1 MLQIR
6 KKDKMVKKI
15 EIGKSDISGSLDK
28 IVKLNKNLR
37 DPVFFEDISDDIV
50 KYFEY
55 SVYFE
60 ERYNSEAIRRR
71 ASKQDLNYK
80 LHTHINCQYFI
91 YNLDTDE
98 ITFDTINPEDKKFFI
113 KRVVLGKIE
122 ILDLISGESR
132 LTKTKKFL
140 KFLGG
145 EDGKMFEVLDKNNF
159 VEFIRGIISRKFQTY
174 LNSLMKDGKI
184 EKVLVGNSEV
194 NVFPFYLSDDEDY
207 KQDFFENNL
216 LFNHYLRKENDLTQ
230 MLDKYSFLQKYLDS
244 EIGKLYE
251 FDLKMD
257 ENRYSWFDNLF
268 DNCDACGVDFT
279 KVLLY
284 NLDKWIDSNQNNM
297 KNKSYIFTYNIR
309 DLVKFLFKDK
319 VYSQIFDAD
328 KDISSQ
334 ADWIEIRERLSTIL
348 YQGYIKN
355 NCLRVFEKP
364 QLEFHQ
370 DTFYSRDDL
379 HDVIKTDYNQCLLY
393 RLTEVYFNCPSI
405 AKGSLVEFDLFDL
418 IHRLSET
425 FFAAEV
431 VDQSTEESTNKVVS
445 FLIDKVFKQ
454 AITSGYKIKIKLVKQ
469 DSSSDVVNIK
479 GLFDSPKKEEETF
492 WLEFWNNLT
501 SLDEKLKKNIYL
513 DEKELAVVKTVS
525 SLSEKSNFS
534 DLALEEHFSLKS

>member
-1 MLQIR
+1 
-6 KKDKMVKKI
+6 MVKKI
-15 EIGKSDISGSLDK
+15 EIGKSDVSDSLDK
-28 IVKLNKNLR
+28 IVKLNKRLR
-37 DPVFFEDISDDIV
+37 ESDFFDDLSDNIV
-50 KYFEY
+50 KYFED

-60 ERYNSEAIRRR
+60 ERNNSGSIRQRT
-71 ASKQDLNYK
+71 SKEDLNYR
-80 LHTHINCQYFI
+80 LFTHKDCQYFI
-91 YNLDTDE
+91 YDLDTDE
-98 ITFDTINPEDKKFFI
+98 LTFETIEHADVSFFI
-113 KRVVLGKIE
+113 RKVIVGKVE
-122 ILDLISGESR
+122 ILDLISSESR
-132 LTKTKKFL
+132 LTKIKKLLNFI
-140 KFLGG
+140 GG
-145 EDGKMFEVLDKNNF
+145 EGGKMFEVSDEERF

-184 EKVLVGNSEV
+184 EKVPVCASEV

-207 KQDFFENNL
+207 KQQFFENKL
-216 LFNHYLRKENDLTQ
+216 LFDKSLRKKDNLSQ

-244 EIGKLYE
+244 EIDNLYKC
-251 FDLKMD
+251 DLKMD

-268 DNCDACGVDFT
+268 DNCGACGVDFT

-334 ADWIEIRERLSTIL
+334 ANWIEIRERLSTIL

-379 HDVIKTDYNQCLLY
+379 HDVIKTDYNQSLLY
-393 RLTEVYFNCPSI
+393 RLTEVYFICPSN
-405 AKGSLVEFDLFDL
+405 AKRSLVEFDLFDL

-454 AITSGYKIKIKLVKQ
+454 AITSGYKIKIKLIKQ

-492 WLEFWNNLT
+492 WLEFWNNLI
-501 SLDEKLKKNIYL
+501 SLDENLKKNIYL
-513 DEKELAVVKTVS
+513 DKQELSVVKALS

-534 DLALEEHFSLKS
+534 NLSLEKHFSLKS